1 MLQMPYLYTDSDHM
15 WRVLDGEIGDAF
27 LESVSADDVI
37 GLSWYDA
44 GARNFY
50 NSVQPITCL
59 EDLKGMRIRVQE
71 SDLAVDMVEALGAT
85 AIPIAYGDVYA
96 SLERQVV
103 DGAENN
109 WPSYEAMRHY
119 EVAKYYTVD
128 EHSRV
133 PEMQICSAYTW
144 QKLSPEDREI
154 ILECARESALYERE
168 VWTQREEQSRS
179 IAIENG
185 TKVVELS
192 AEEKKE
198 YTAQMTANL
207 EDLNAENE
215 IETLIKAKGFADCL
229 CFLQSGRADLTV
241 MTSGE
246 PLTAAQVAQI
256 RDVVLNKS
264 TVTAQNITVVEVK

>member
-1 MLQMPYLYTDSDHM
+1 
-15 WRVLDGEIGDAF
+15 
-27 LESVSADDVI
+27 
-37 GLSWYDA
+37 
-44 GARNFY
+44 
-50 NSVQPITCL
+50 
-59 EDLKGMRIRVQE
+59 MRIRVQE